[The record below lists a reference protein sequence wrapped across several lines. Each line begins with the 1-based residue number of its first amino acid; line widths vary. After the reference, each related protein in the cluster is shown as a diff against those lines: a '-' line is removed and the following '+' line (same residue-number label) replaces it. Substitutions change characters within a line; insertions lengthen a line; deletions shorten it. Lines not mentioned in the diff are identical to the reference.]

1 MNKRRCWV
9 SSSFQYNR
17 MAIYDN
23 EMNFF
28 SLYLLLNVVDA
39 MLKWEYLSCLFVR
52 LVFVTNR
59 LGEGNYSI
67 LEVKLLDYYEDD
79 FVEYNWIEWDL
90 MLLMLMMDLFVWE
103 GNHWIMVV
111 NYLNLN
117 YMRLNQIK
125 LCCLLLVVAYRKVYL
140 SLRLLLRMTRRKM
153 MVTDYQETKNLV
165 DVDLMYLLITLY
177 HWIIMNFASWNW
189 YYLIY

>member
-1 MNKRRCWV
+1 
-9 SSSFQYNR
+9 

-79 FVEYNWIEWDL
+79 FVEYN
-90 MLLMLMMDLFVWE
+90 
-103 GNHWIMVV
+103 
-111 NYLNLN
+111 
-117 YMRLNQIK
+117 
-125 LCCLLLVVAYRKVYL
+125 
-140 SLRLLLRMTRRKM
+140 
-153 MVTDYQETKNLV
+153 
-165 DVDLMYLLITLY
+165 
-177 HWIIMNFASWNW
+177 
-189 YYLIY
+189 